1 MVRVAPDGNLALA
14 DLIRDWTHSSRHNAW
29 KHIQTLS
36 TRGLLPQR
44 DNTYIGN
51 SSSYVVTAEE
61 WDNIKLHMPHREHVW
76 ERPRQAC
83 LYVVQYDTVWD
94 CVKIG
99 RASDVAKRLCSLK
112 ETHNFRLVFV
122 ASFPGYCHTG
132 RLVHKQLPAYRSA
145 EGTGSEWFNAPAQY
159 AITVISELIEQN
171 RPVSLSSSESE
182 L

>member
-1 MVRVAPDGNLALA
+1 MVRVAPGGILALA

-36 TRGLLPQR
+36 ARGLLPQR

-61 WDNIKLHMPHREHVW
+61 WDNIKLHIPRREHVW

-83 LYVVQYDTVWD
+83 RYVVQYDTVWD

-99 RASDVAKRLCSLK
+99 RASDVLKRLRSL
-112 ETHNFRLVFV
+112 EESHNFRLVVV
-122 ASFPGYCHTG
+122 ASFPGYGHIG
-132 RLVHKQLPAYRSA
+132 RLVHKQLSAYRSA
-145 EGTGSEWFNAPAQY
+145 EG
-159 AITVISELIEQN
+159 AINE
-171 RPVSLSSSESE
+171 
-182 L
+182 